1 MEDEE
6 NAAWQTRSDDS
17 STTITGCAGD
27 ECVSRWCRRCN
38 GRILLPRRP
47 IMEDEEESLREQ
59 ENDDDDDN

>member
-17 STTITGCAGD
+17 STITGCAGD
-27 ECVSRWCRRCN
+27 ECVSRWCRSCD

-47 IMEDEEESLREQ
+47 IMEDEEESLHEE
-59 ENDDDDDN
+59 ENDGDDD